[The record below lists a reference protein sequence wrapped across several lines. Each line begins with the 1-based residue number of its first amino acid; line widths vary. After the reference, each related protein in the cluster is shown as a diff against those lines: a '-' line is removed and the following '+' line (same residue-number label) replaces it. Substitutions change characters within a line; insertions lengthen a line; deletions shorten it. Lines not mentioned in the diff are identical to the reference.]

1 MHAQLSTRT
10 KIFCASGS
18 GVGGRPNSRVCPV
31 CLGMPGVLP
40 VLSREVVERG
50 IRVALALDAT
60 VAQRMGFAR
69 KNYFYPDLPKGYQIT
84 QHDAPLAT
92 DGHLDVETAG
102 GVRRVRIRQVHI
114 EEDAGKTVH
123 VERDGR
129 SVSLVDM
136 NRCGVPL
143 VEIVTQP
150 DIRSVEEADL
160 FLTSLRRILVFL
172 GVATG
177 NMHEGSLRFDT
188 NVSVRPRGSDGL
200 HTPTEIKNLN
210 SFRAVRKALRHEID
224 RQSAVVAGG
233 GEVVHETLL
242 WDETAERV
250 TAMRSKEIESDYR
263 YFPEPDLLDVAI
275 DDAWLER
282 VRARMPELPN
292 AMRERFRSWYGL
304 PEYDAGVLTAELPTA
319 VFYEVSL
326 RELLRLTHPELETDG
341 ASGGTG
347 DVDFET
353 GDVDFES
360 ALEGRARLAGL
371 GRPEGAADLA
381 GIAKTVSNWVMGT
394 LGGWLNASDGV
405 DLRELASTRMPPSR
419 FAGVLRP
426 RIEGD
431 VNEPAARRLFE
442 EAIES
447 ADPIDVL
454 IERLGLAQLSDEAA
468 LEEVVRGVLESESAT
483 VERYRAGETKLLGH
497 FMGLVMKETG
507 GRADPAV
514 AAGVLKRALESA

>member
-1 MHAQLSTRT
+1 
-10 KIFCASGS
+10 
-18 GVGGRPNSRVCPV
+18 VGGEPNSRVCPV

-50 IRVALALDAT
+50 IRVALAVDAT
-60 VAQRMGFAR
+60 VAERTGFAR

-92 DGHLDVETAG
+92 DGHLDIETAAG
-102 GVRRVRIRQVHI
+102 PRRVRIRQVHI

-123 VERDGR
+123 AERDGR

-143 VEIVTQP
+143 VEIVTHP

-224 RQSAVVAGG
+224 RQSAIVAGG

-250 TAMRSKEIESDYR
+250 TAMRSKEIASDYR

-282 VRARMPELPN
+282 ARARMPELPV

-326 RELLRLTHPELETDG
+326 RELLRLTHPEFETDG
-341 ASGGTG
+341 APGGTG
-347 DVDFET
+347 DVDF
-353 GDVDFES
+353 DS
-360 ALEGRARLAGL
+360 ALEGRSRLSEL

-381 GIAKTVSNWVMGT
+381 GVAKTVSNWVMGT

-419 FAGVLRP
+419 FARVLRP

-431 VNEPAARRLFE
+431 INEPAARRLFE

-454 IERLGLAQLSDEAA
+454 IERLGLSQLSDEAA
-468 LEEVVRGVLESESAT
+468 LDEVVRHVLESESAA

-514 AAGVLKRALESA
+514 AAGILNRLLESV